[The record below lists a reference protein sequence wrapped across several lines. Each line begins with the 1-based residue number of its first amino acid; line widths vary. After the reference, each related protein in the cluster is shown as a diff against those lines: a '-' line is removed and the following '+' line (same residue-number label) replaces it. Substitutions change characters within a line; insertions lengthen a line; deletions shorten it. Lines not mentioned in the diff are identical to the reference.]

1 MILTYKYRV
10 KDATA
15 RKRLKELAANVNMA
29 WNRLAHEQHTVQSHY
44 AVIGPNLPW
53 PHVMRLRAHF
63 SGHSADCGLHSD
75 TLSEIA
81 RVFAV
86 SRTTHKKCPKRRGRK
101 ALGWIPFLNRSV
113 QCKGQTV
120 KYLGRPFKLW
130 LSRPLGGPIK
140 TGQFVCDARGRWSV
154 CFQCEVPETT
164 TCGTGAVGID
174 LGCSTLATL
183 STGETVE
190 NPKWVAKYENQLAIA
205 QRAHHKKRVQA
216 IHAKTAN
223 SRRHRL
229 HVASRQLVRQY
240 GHIVVGDVNARV
252 IAQTRLGKSS
262 LDASWTA
269 FRTMLRYKCQQ
280 AGAQFEEVS
289 ERYSTQTC
297 SSCHARSGP
306 KGIASL
312 GIRSWVCGQCR
323 VSHNRDTNAALNI
336 LSGAERRP
344 LAEEIPA
351 L

>member
-1 MILTYKYRV
+1 M
-10 KDATA
+10 
-15 RKRLKELAANVNMA
+15 LAANVNMA
-29 WNRLAHEQHTVQSHY
+29 WNRLAHEQRVVQGHY
-44 AVIGPNLPW
+44 TPLGPNLPW

-63 SGHSADCGLHSD
+63 SGHSTDCGLHSD

-86 SRTTHKKCPKRRGRK
+86 SRSTHKKCPKWRGRK
-101 ALGWIPFLNRSV
+101 ALGWIPFLSRAV

-120 KYLGRPFKLW
+120 KYLGRSFKLW
-130 LSRPLGGPIK
+130 LSRPLGGQIK
-140 TGQFVCDARGRWSV
+140 TGQFVCDARGRWSA
-154 CFQCEVPETT
+154 CFQCEVPETK

-174 LGCSTLATL
+174 LGCATLATL
-183 STGETVE
+183 STGEMIE
-190 NPKWVAKYENQLAIA
+190 NPKWVGRYEHALAIA
-205 QRAHHKKRVQA
+205 QRAKHPMRARA

-223 SRRHRL
+223 SRRHHLHCVSRRL
-229 HVASRQLVRQY
+229 VKQY
-240 GHIVVGDVNARV
+240 GHIVVGDVNAGA

-280 AGAQFEEVS
+280 AGAQFEEVT

-312 GIRSWVCGQCR
+312 GIRNWICRQCG
-323 VSHNRDTNAALNI
+323 VLHNRDTNAALNI

-344 LAEEIPA
+344 LAEEILA